1 MNRGTYPEMP
11 EELFRTPDLWEN
23 LSREK
28 RTVVLYGM
36 GNGAE
41 KILSVCKSRGIPVR
55 EVFASDEFVRGQ
67 VFRGFPVRRWEEV
80 KTRYGAENTVVL
92 LSFATSRPDVLAH
105 IRQIASE
112 TTLLVPDVPVF
123 GDGLF
128 DRSFLAS
135 HRAEILA
142 ARELLTDAE
151 SRRIFDLTL
160 RAKLTGSFTD
170 LLEAVSDPSGI
181 CERIHPERFHT
192 VADLGAYTGDT
203 IRSLAAVAPALRV
216 AYAMEPDP
224 RNFRKLT
231 GYAAEETRFRVIP
244 VPAAAWSA
252 ETELFF
258 DGSGNRN
265 ASALSNRS
273 AVLGE
278 RPVRSRSVPAL
289 PLDRVVGTDAVD
301 FIKYDVEGSEWEAIL
316 GSRETILRSAPVLMV
331 SVYHRVGDPFELP
344 LRIREQFPFYKRF
357 YLRRP
362 AGVPAWDLHFYAVP
376 DEP

>member
-1 MNRGTYPEMP
+1 MNRKDFSELPDD
-11 EELFRTPDLWEN
+11 LFRAPDLWEN
-23 LSREK
+23 LAREK
-28 RTVVLYGM
+28 RAVVLYGM

-41 KILSVCKSRGIPVR
+41 KILSVCESRGIPVR

-92 LSFATSRPDVLAH
+92 LSFATSRPDVLDR
-105 IRQIASE
+105 IRKIAAE
-112 TTLLVPDVPVF
+112 AALFVPDVPVF

-128 DRSFLAS
+128 DRSFAVS
-135 HRAEILA
+135 HRAEIFA
-142 ARELLTDAE
+142 ARELFSDVE

-160 RAKLTGSFTD
+160 RAKLTGSLSD
-170 LLEAVSDPSGI
+170 LLEAVSDPLETD
-181 CERIHPERFHT
+181 ERIRPERFRT

-231 GYAAEETRFRVIP
+231 GYEAGETRFRVVP

-273 AVLGE
+273 TVLGE
-278 RPVRSRSVPAL
+278 RPVKSRSVPAL

-316 GSRETILRSAPVLMV
+316 GSRETIRRSAPVLMV
-331 SVYHRVGDPFELP
+331 SVYHRVGDLFDLP
-344 LRIREQFPFYKRF
+344 LRIREQFPFYNRF
-357 YLRRP
+357 YLRRS
-362 AGVPAWDLHFYAVP
+362 AGVPAWDLNFYAVR
-376 DEP
+376 DGS